1 MACFVAGTAPCAA
14 ELRDRAIALDLGFSA
29 KRQTCGLASTDKP
42 EGELCCFAEAVKRVG
57 HFCSVEQ
64 TAAPAALIIEAP
76 LSCFFDDDEVGNPV
90 HREFELQ
97 GCETRY
103 WYVGAGATTCLAAVF
118 FLRKLRQRLSASK
131 AVITV
136 FEGFGTFKKSRTSH
150 AEDAK
155 ELLDKFLRG
164 SVIAVEVPET
174 VQAVSVLY
182 LADCGTVSAL
192 PAVVGVEKNAGKN
205 AVHSPYF

>member
-1 MACFVAGTAPCAA
+1 MARFVAGTAPCAA

-42 EGELCCFAEAVKRVG
+42 EGELCRFAEAVKKVG
-57 HFCSVEQ
+57 CFCSVKP
-64 TAAPAALIIEAP
+64 TAALIIEAP

-90 HREFELQ
+90 HREFERQ

-118 FLRKLRQRLSASK
+118 FLRKLRQCLSTSK

-155 ELLDKFLRG
+155 ELLNKFREG
-164 SVIAVEVPET
+164 SVIAVEAPET
-174 VQAVSVLY
+174 VVAVSVLD
-182 LADCGTVSAL
+182 LADGGTGSAS
-192 PAVVGVEKNAGKN
+192 PAVVRIN
-205 AVHSPYF
+205 

>member
-1 MACFVAGTAPCAA
+1 MARFLAGTAPCAA

-42 EGELCCFAEAVKRVG
+42 EGELCRFAEAVKKVG
-57 HFCSVEQ
+57 EFCSVKP
-64 TAAPAALIIEAP
+64 AAALIIEAP

-90 HREFELQ
+90 HREFERQ
-97 GCETRY
+97 GCESRY

-136 FEGFGTFKKSRTSH
+136 FEGFVTFKKSRTSH

-155 ELLDKFLRG
+155 ELLDKFCKEP
-164 SVIAVEVPET
+164 VVAVEVPET
-174 VQAVSVLY
+174 VRAVSVLD
-182 LADCGTVSAL
+182 LADCDTGSAL
-192 PAVVGVEKNAGKN
+192 PAVVAIN
-205 AVHSPYF
+205 